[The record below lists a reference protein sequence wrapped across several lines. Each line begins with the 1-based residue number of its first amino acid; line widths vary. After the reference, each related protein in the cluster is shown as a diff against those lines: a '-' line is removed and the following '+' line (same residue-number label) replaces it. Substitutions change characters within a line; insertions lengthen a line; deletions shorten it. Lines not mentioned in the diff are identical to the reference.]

1 MSSTLPYL
9 TPREGGLEAV
19 PTNSPSSWLTPTRIK
34 MMNDMSA
41 ILAGVSLLFCLVL
54 LGFIGMLFLNSHARK
69 CLDRVSFRLICYSL
83 ISNCF
88 YCIGYII
95 CVEVP
100 PGFFCVAGVWMIQF
114 WLGITNWLITCVAL
128 NLELVLVHLCNG
140 MIMEKYYLIGTLVL
154 NLGTTL
160 PPLIKGKFGWDDV
173 IGVCWL
179 TSENNEDRL
188 IWQISTQLLWI
199 LLAVFITCLSCCT
212 TVFHLYRHK
221 FTTLSVLSQ
230 NKPPTDAEV
239 AGSVTRSICSDAN
252 RESANYSASRGA
264 QKSLLSSQEFRS
276 IILRISLYPIVM
288 MVLNLVITIADIRI
302 SILSGIYSEGD
313 YALYALYYAL
323 YGGRGMFY
331 ALIAVMDPSLQ
342 RAYHVW
348 RGEGMFS
355 THSCTIV
362 ENGTVNDRENN
373 DPEVG
378 QVVHPAQENVEFA
391 SETNISKGIRVQT
404 EIVSEVTEVKP
415 DFNFETT
422 TSGPDIPMSI
432 LANRHRIIATTT
444 IIETNNKLEN
454 DTNRHTFYLGD
465 RASIDDENEP
475 QPVFNWS
482 GEHIHS
488 PGKGD
493 GKRPIVT
500 HWTSE
505 SDYEL
510 SMNDLPDDLSSEAD
524 LTQSADSKSR
534 TESGENISYHTSDV
548 EGIRLR
554 QRARA
559 HQRRLMEREMKRQ
572 I

>member
-9 TPREGGLEAV
+9 TPRASGLEAV

-41 ILAGVSLLFCLVL
+41 ILAGISLLFCLML
-54 LGFIGMLFLNSHARK
+54 LGFILMLFLNVHARK

-140 MIMEKYYLIGTLVL
+140 LVMEKYYLIGTLAL

-179 TSENNEDRL
+179 TSDNYEDRL
-188 IWQISTQLLWI
+188 KWQISTQLMWI
-199 LLAVFITCLSCCT
+199 LLAVFITCLCCCT

-221 FTTLSVLSQ
+221 FTTLSVLNQ

-264 QKSLLSSQEFRS
+264 QKSLLSSHEFRS

-302 SILSGIYSEGD
+302 SILSGIYSQGD

-323 YGGRGMFY
+323 YGARGMFY

-348 RGEGMFS
+348 RGEGRLG
-355 THSCTIV
+355 TYNDTIV
-362 ENGTVNDRENN
+362 ENGTVNDNN

-378 QVVHPAQENVEFA
+378 QISLPGAETLENALEPNI
-391 SETNISKGIRVQT
+391 TNGISVKT
-404 EIVSEVTEVKP
+404 EIYSEVTETKP
-415 DFNFETT
+415 GFNFETAAT
-422 TSGPDIPMSI
+422 GPDIPMAI
-432 LANRHRIIATTT
+432 LANRHKLIATTT
-444 IIETNNKLEN
+444 IIETNNKFEN
-454 DTNRHTFYLGD
+454 DTNRHTFYLDD
-465 RASIDDENEP
+465 RASIDDDDEP
-475 QPVFNWS
+475 QPVFNYNM
-482 GEHIHS
+482 EQMHIQ
-488 PGKGD
+488 GKGD
-493 GKRPIVT
+493 GKRTGAVA
-500 HWTSE
+500 HWTDLR

-510 SMNDLPDDLSSEAD
+510 SMNDLADDLSSEAD
-524 LTQSADSKSR
+524 LTHSADGRSR
-534 TESGENISYHTSDV
+534 TESAENISYNSSNV

-559 HQRRLMEREMKRQ
+559 QQRRLLEREMKRQ

>member
-9 TPREGGLEAV
+9 TPRAGGLEAV
-19 PTNSPSSWLTPTRIK
+19 PTNSPSSWLTPPRIK

-54 LGFIGMLFLNSHARK
+54 LGFISMLFMNSHARK

-140 MIMEKYYLIGTLVL
+140 MVMEKYYLIGTLVL
-154 NLGTTL
+154 NLGVTL

-173 IGVCWL
+173 IG
-179 TSENNEDRL
+179 
-188 IWQISTQLLWI
+188 
-199 LLAVFITCLSCCT
+199 
-212 TVFHLYRHK
+212 
-221 FTTLSVLSQ
+221 FTTLSVLNQ

-239 AGSVTRSICSDAN
+239 AASVTRSVCSDVN
-252 RESANYSASRGA
+252 RESANLSASRGA
-264 QKSLLSSQEFRS
+264 QKSLLSSHEFRS
-276 IILRISLYPIVM
+276 IILRISLYPVVM
-288 MVLNLVITIADIRI
+288 MILNLVITIADIRI
-302 SILSGIYSEGD
+302 SILSGIFSEGD

-323 YGGRGMFY
+323 YGARGMFY

-348 RGEGMFS
+348 RGEGMIS
-355 THSCTIV
+355 SHSCTVV
-362 ENGTVNDRENN
+362 ENGTVNDPENN

-378 QVVHPAQENVEFA
+378 QIVHPAPEIVETT
-391 SETNISKGIRVQT
+391 SDTNLSKGIRVQT

-415 DFNFETT
+415 DFNYETT
-422 TSGPDIPMSI
+422 AAGPDIPMSI

-444 IIETNNKLEN
+444 IIETNNKLDC
-454 DTNRHTFYLGD
+454 DTNRHTFYLDD

-475 QPVFNWS
+475 QPVFNYS
-482 GEHIHS
+482 GEHMHTS
-488 PGKGD
+488 GKVD
-493 GKRPIVT
+493 GKRPGVVT
-500 HWTSE
+500 RWTDSR
-505 SDYEL
+505 SDFEL

-524 LTQSADSKSR
+524 LTQSTDGKSR
-534 TESGENISYHTSDV
+534 TESGENISYNTSDV
-548 EGIRLR
+548 EAIRLR

-559 HQRRLMEREMKRQ
+559 HRRRMMEREMKRQ